1 MNYSKKLS
9 AYTIY
14 GMIIQPECVMLKYRS
29 ERLPFM
35 RLKVCSLLPSNTN
48 NGLFQEKQTNRG
60 GWACVCVWEGGGGLR
75 TYLFEKTPE
84 KTF

>member
-9 AYTIY
+9 VYTIY
-14 GMIIQPECVMLKYRS
+14 GMIIQPECVMLKYRN

-60 GWACVCVWEGGGGLR
+60 GWACVCVWERGGGLR

-84 KTF
+84 KIF